1 MHTSL
6 WGKSMDA
13 TTTIHVLAFGE
24 GFRMIFNVIAMF
36 VSGGLFL
43 SLLKIA
49 ALLGI
54 VMTTAAWLKGRDPM
68 VYARWLFAYTLITG
82 LILTPKATVTID
94 DITANKPYVV
104 ANVPWVIATTAS
116 LFTNIG
122 YALTQKYESLLTR
135 PGSDFP
141 QTLTYSK
148 TGMLFGAKLLE
159 ASHSFHIVNP
169 DLKEDMN
176 TFFRNCVVGDIAI
189 NRKYSVADIKRSDNI
204 RNLTM
209 DQASKVR
216 RMVMS
221 NGENVSCY
229 EAVNNQTFGLKKR
242 LDEEVKNAY
251 TFFGRALFSRPAE
264 GTTYETLMESHL
276 KDAYGYYQNVTDGSA
291 NLVLQNMMINAV
303 KSGLADYSAK
313 TNSSAAILNNQF
325 SKTQLQHRA
334 AWNIG
339 AEKAIWFL
347 PLLHTILL
355 MMMFAVFP
363 LILIFS
369 TVTGGAK
376 ILKSYFVFLFSL
388 ELWPMLFSILN
399 AAMVMYGSS
408 KTSQFG
414 AVASIDLDSLDQVHR
429 DLASV
434 AGFLMMSIP
443 FLAKGLVS
451 NIGEAFAGLA
461 TSLTSHMQ
469 SASMQAASEVANA
482 SYSLGNNSFYNT
494 TANTLS
500 ANKHDVNYTD
510 FAGQRTVQALSGATI
525 TDAGDGEAVY
535 NSQPAISNSA
545 IGVVSTKGLQ
555 DSLSHAK
562 ERADQSVF
570 SKASSF
576 NDSVSQAGHKAY
588 QFNDAKAHD
597 MRLGEG
603 ASSSESF
610 QAQQALSHAWSMAED
625 VAKRNGVSTEEAFSG
640 MARHTYSAQAGFDL
654 GKVLGKIPVIKHA
667 GISAGGSTSHG
678 IENTHSGTNRNT
690 ASTDYGLS
698 AREEEAFRN
707 DLSAIESY
715 TRSHHFDSSGTESEN
730 LLYQVG
736 TDLRQASSFSESLN
750 ASLSQ
755 SERISDAQNYV
766 STHSDQLNHNLN
778 QEAVHWA
785 VENYGQEKMNYL
797 ETHPADPGAQT
808 ELEHIK
814 QEFLDSKA
822 SSLIH
827 ASELSSIS
835 PGQHYD
841 RNSEDM
847 NVHKNAL
854 GAEFN
859 QQAKLLKG
867 QASAK
872 NLGVDQVQKQA
883 VVETTGRAVDAQ
895 RQTLNLAGKNK
906 AQNVSQT
913 VKTPVKKYSDKPE
926 RQ

>member
-1 MHTSL
+1 M
-6 WGKSMDA
+6 MD
-13 TTTIHVLAFGE
+13 T
-24 GFRMIFNVIAMF
+24 
-36 VSGGLFL
+36 
-43 SLLKIA
+43 
-49 ALLGI
+49 
-54 VMTTAAWLKGRDPM
+54 
-68 VYARWLFAYTLITG
+68 
-82 LILTPKATVTID
+82 
-94 DITANKPYVV
+94 
-104 ANVPWVIATTAS
+104 
-116 LFTNIG
+116 
-122 YALTQKYESLLTR
+122 
-135 PGSDFP
+135 
-141 QTLTYSK
+141 
-148 TGMLFGAKLLE
+148 
-159 ASHSFHIVNP
+159 
-169 DLKEDMN
+169 
-176 TFFRNCVVGDIAI
+176 
-189 NRKYSVADIKRSDNI
+189 
-204 RNLTM
+204 
-209 DQASKVR
+209 
-216 RMVMS
+216 
-221 NGENVSCY
+221 
-229 EAVNNQTFGLKKR
+229 
-242 LDEEVKNAY
+242 
-251 TFFGRALFSRPAE
+251 
-264 GTTYETLMESHL
+264 HL
-276 KDAYGYYQNVTDGSA
+276 KDAYQYYQNVTDSSA
-291 NLVLQNMMINAV
+291 DLVLQNMMINAV
-303 KSGLADYSAK
+303 KSGLANYSAK
-313 TNSSAAILNNQF
+313 TDSSAAILNNQF

-339 AEKAIWFL
+339 SEKAIWFL

-363 LILIFS
+363 IVLILA
-369 TVTGGAK
+369 TVTGGMK
-376 ILKSYFVFLFSL
+376 ILKSYLVFLFSL

-414 AVASIDLDSLDQVHR
+414 AVASVDIDSLDQIHQ

-469 SASMQAASEVANA
+469 GASMQAAGEVANA

-525 TDAGDGEAVY
+525 TDTGEGETIY

-545 IGVVSTKGLQ
+545 IGVVSFRGLQ
-555 DSLSHAK
+555 DSLTHAK
-562 ERADQSVF
+562 ERSDQSVF

-588 QFNDAKAHD
+588 QFNDSKAHD

-625 VAKRNGVSTEEAFSG
+625 VAKRNGLSTEEAFAG
-640 MARHTYSAQAGFDL
+640 MARHTYSAQAGFD
-654 GKVLGKIPVIKHA
+654 VGKIPVVKYL
-667 GISAGGSTSHG
+667 GVSAGASTSHG
-678 IENTHSGTNRNT
+678 IENSHSGTNRNS
-690 ASTDYGLS
+690 ASTDFGLN
-698 AREEEAFRN
+698 AREEESFRS

-715 TRSHHFDSSGTESEN
+715 TKSHHFDSSGTESEN

-736 TDLRQASSFSESLN
+736 TDLRQAQSFSESLST
-750 ASLSQ
+750 SLSQ

-766 STHSDQLNHNLN
+766 STHGEQLNHNLN
-778 QEAVHWA
+778 QEAIHWA

-797 ETHPADPGAQT
+797 ETHPADSRTQN

-822 SSLIH
+822 SLLIH
-827 ASELSSIS
+827 ENGLSNVN
-835 PGQHYD
+835 PQHYD
-841 RNSEDM
+841 RHSSDM
-847 NVHKNAL
+847 NPQKNSL

-859 QQAKLLKG
+859 QQAKMLKDE
-867 QASAK
+867 AVAR
-872 NLGVDQVQKQA
+872 NLGIDKVQKQA
-883 VVETTGRAVDAQ
+883 LFEKTGRAVETQ
-895 RQTLNLAGKNK
+895 RQTLNLAGANK
-906 AQNVSQT
+906 AKNVSQT

>member
-1 MHTSL
+1 
-6 WGKSMDA
+6 
-13 TTTIHVLAFGE
+13 
-24 GFRMIFNVIAMF
+24 MIFNVIAMF

-54 VMTTAAWLKGRDPM
+54 AMTTAAWLKGRDPL
-68 VYARWLFAYTLITG
+68 VYARWLFAYTLVTG

-122 YALTQKYESLLTR
+122 YALTLKYESLLTR

-251 TFFGRALFSRPAE
+251 TFFGRELFSRPAK
-264 GTTYETLMESHL
+264 GTTYENLMESHL
-276 KDAYGYYQNVTDGSA
+276 KDAYQYYQDVTNGSA
-291 NLVLQNMMINAV
+291 DLVLQNMMINSI

-363 LILIFS
+363 LILIFA

-388 ELWPMLFSILN
+388 ELWPMLFSVLN

-414 AVASIDLDSLDQVHR
+414 AVASIDLDSMDQVHQ

-469 SASMQAASEVANA
+469 SASMQAAGEVANA

-500 ANKHDVNYTD
+500 ANKHDANYTD
-510 FAGQRTVQALSGATI
+510 FSGQRTVQSLSGATI
-525 TDAGDGEAVY
+525 TDTGDGEAVY
-535 NSQPAISNSA
+535 NSQPAISHSA

-625 VAKRNGVSTEEAFSG
+625 VAKRNGVSTEEAFAG
-640 MARHTYSAQAGFDL
+640 MARHNYSGQAGFD
-654 GKVLGKIPVIKHA
+654 VGKIPIVKHL
-667 GISAGGSTSHG
+667 GVSGGGATSHG

-690 ASTDYGLS
+690 ASTDFGLS
-698 AREEEAFRN
+698 AREEESFRN
-707 DLSAIESY
+707 DLSAVESY
-715 TRSHHFDSSGTESEN
+715 TQSHHFDSSGTESEN

-736 TDLRQASSFSESLN
+736 TDLRQASSFSESLST
-750 ASLSQ
+750 SLSQ

-785 VENYGQEKMNYL
+785 VENYGQEKMNTL
-797 ETHPADPGAQT
+797 ESHPADASAQN

-822 SSLIH
+822 STLIH
-827 ASELSSIS
+827 ENGPNNIS

-841 RNSEDM
+841 RHSADM
-847 NVHKNAL
+847 NGQKNAL

-859 QQAKLLKG
+859 QEAKMFND
-867 QASAK
+867 QASAR
-872 NLGVDQVQKQA
+872 NLGVNKVQKQNLSDK
-883 VVETTGRAVDAQ
+883 TGHGVDPQ
-895 RQTLNLAGKNK
+895 RQAMNLAGADK
-906 AQNVSQT
+906 AKRVNQT
-913 VKTPVKKYSDKPE
+913 IKTPVNKYKNKPE

>member
-1 MHTSL
+1 MMET
-6 WGKSMDA
+6 

-43 SLLKIA
+43 SLIKIGT
-49 ALLGI
+49 LLGI
-54 VMTTAAWLKGRDPM
+54 AMTTIAYLKGHDPM

-82 LILTPKATVTID
+82 VILTPKTKVTIE

-104 ANVPWVIATTAS
+104 ANVPWVIANTAS

-122 YALTQKYESLLTR
+122 YDLTQKYEALLTR

-159 ASHSFHIVNP
+159 ASHSFHIISP
-169 DLKEDMN
+169 ALKEDMN
-176 TFFRNCVVGDIAI
+176 TYFRNCVVGDIAI
-189 NRKYSVADIKRSDNI
+189 NRKYSVEDIKRSDSLK
-204 RNLTM
+204 NLIM
-209 DQASKVR
+209 EQPSKVR

-221 NGENVSCY
+221 NEENVSCHD
-229 EAVNNQTFGLKKR
+229 AVNNPSFGLKKR

-251 TFFGRALFSRPAE
+251 TFFGRELFSHPNK
-264 GTTYETLMESHL
+264 GSTYETLMDTHL
-276 KDAYGYYQNVTDGSA
+276 KDAEKYYQNITNSSSD
-291 NLVLQNMMINAV
+291 LVLQNMMINAV
-303 KSGLADYSAK
+303 KSGLSDYSAK

-355 MMMFAVFP
+355 MIMFAVFP
-363 LILIFS
+363 LILIFA
-369 TVTGGAK
+369 TVPGGTK
-376 ILKSYFVFLFSL
+376 ILKSYCIFLFSL

-408 KTSQFG
+408 KTAQFG
-414 AVASIDLDSLDQVHR
+414 AVASIDIDSLDQVHQ

-451 NIGEAFAGLA
+451 NIGESFAGLA
-461 TSLTSHMQ
+461 TSLTSHLQ
-469 SASMQAASEVANA
+469 SSSMQAAGEVANA

-494 TANTLS
+494 NANNLS

-510 FAGQRTVQALSGATI
+510 FAGQRTVQALSGTTI
-525 TDAGDGEAVY
+525 TDTGEGETVY

-545 IGVVSTKGLQ
+545 IGVVSTQGLQ
-555 DSLSHAK
+555 DTLSHAK
-562 ERADQSVF
+562 EKAEQSVF
-570 SKASSF
+570 SQASSF
-576 NDSVSQAGHKAY
+576 NDSISQAGHKAY

-603 ASSSESF
+603 LSSNDSV
-610 QAQQALSHAWSMAED
+610 QAQKAMSHAWSMAED
-625 VAKRNGVSTEEAFSG
+625 VAKRNGISTEEAFAG
-640 MARHTYSAQAGFDL
+640 MARHTYSAQAGFD
-654 GKVLGKIPVIKHA
+654 VGKIPIVKHI
-667 GISAGGSTSHG
+667 GVSAGGNTSHG
-678 IENTHSGTNRNT
+678 IENTHSSTNRNT
-690 ASTDYGLS
+690 ASTDFGLS
-698 AREEEAFRN
+698 SREEESFRN

-715 TRSHHFDSSGTESEN
+715 TRSQHFDSSGTESEN

-736 TDLRQASSFSESLN
+736 TDLRQASSLSESLST
-750 ASLSQ
+750 SLSQ
-755 SERISDAQNYV
+755 SERISDVQNYV
-766 STHSDQLNHNLN
+766 STHGEQLNHNLN

-785 VENYGQEKMNYL
+785 KKNYGKKKVDYL
-797 ETHPADPGAQT
+797 ETHPADSRSQN

-814 QEFLDSKA
+814 QAFLDSKA

-827 ASELSSIS
+827 ESELSKLS
-835 PGQHYD
+835 PKTHYENELSNV
-841 RNSEDM
+841 NSQKNVLNSSFTKQAIDLKED
-847 NVHKNAL
+847 AL
-854 GAEFN
+854 
-859 QQAKLLKG
+859 K
-867 QASAK
+867 K
-872 NLGVDQVQKQA
+872 NLGIDKGRKEALSQKSKYII
-883 VVETTGRAVDAQ
+883 ENQ
-895 RQTLNLAGKNK
+895 RQNLSISGEDKSKSVTQKIKSPISKHKNK
-906 AQNVSQT
+906 
-913 VKTPVKKYSDKPE
+913 PD

>member
-1 MHTSL
+1 MET
-6 WGKSMDA
+6 

-54 VMTTAAWLKGRDPM
+54 AMTTAAWLKGRDPM

-82 LILTPKATVTID
+82 LILTPKTTVTID

-122 YALTQKYESLLTR
+122 YALTQKYESLLIR

-159 ASHSFHIVNP
+159 AAHSFHIINP

-176 TFFRNCVVGDIAI
+176 LFFRNCVVGDIAI
-189 NRKYSVADIKRSDNI
+189 NRKYSVADIKRSDNL

-209 DQASKVR
+209 DQASRVR
-216 RMVMS
+216 RTVIS
-221 NGENVSCY
+221 IKGLKKPQIVTCHD
-229 EAVNNQTFGLKKR
+229 AVNNEKYGLKKR

-251 TFFGRALFSRPAE
+251 TFFGRELFSRPAK
-264 GTTYETLMESHL
+264 GTTYENLMDTHL
-276 KDAYGYYQNVTDGSA
+276 KDAYQYYQNVTDGSA
-291 NLVLQNMMINAV
+291 DLVLQNMMINAV

-355 MMMFAVFP
+355 MMLFAVFP
-363 LILIFS
+363 LILIFA

-376 ILKSYFVFLFSL
+376 ILKGYVVFLFSL

-414 AVASIDLDSLDQVHR
+414 AVASIDLDSLDQVHQ

-469 SASMQAASEVANA
+469 SASMQAAGEVANA

-525 TDAGDGEAVY
+525 TDTGDGEAVY

-588 QFNDAKAHD
+588 QLNDAKAHD

-603 ASSSESF
+603 ASSSDSF

-625 VAKRNGVSTEEAFSG
+625 VAKRNGISTEEAFAG
-640 MARHTYSAQAGFDL
+640 MARHTYSAQAGFD
-654 GKVLGKIPVIKHA
+654 VGKIPIVKHL
-667 GISAGGSTSHG
+667 GVSAGASTSHG
-678 IENTHSGTNRNT
+678 IENTHSGTNRNS
-690 ASTDYGLS
+690 ASTDFGLN
-698 AREEEAFRN
+698 AREEESFRS

-715 TRSHHFDSSGTESEN
+715 TKSHHFDSSGTESEN

-736 TDLRQASSFSESLN
+736 TDLRQASSFSESLST
-750 ASLSQ
+750 SLSQ

-766 STHSDQLNHNLN
+766 STNSEQLSHNLN

-785 VENYGQEKMNYL
+785 VASYGQDKMDYL
-797 ETHPADPGAQT
+797 ESHPADARAQN

-827 ASELSSIS
+827 ESGLSGVN
-835 PGQHYD
+835 PKAHYD
-841 RNSEDM
+841 SHSSDM
-847 NVHKNAL
+847 NVQKNTL

-859 QQAKLLKG
+859 QEAKILKDE
-867 QASAK
+867 AAAR
-872 NLGVDQVQKQA
+872 NLGVDKVQKQ
-883 VVETTGRAVDAQ
+883 VLSEKTGRAVETQ
-895 RQTLNLAGKNK
+895 RQTLNLAGENK
-906 AQNVSQT
+906 ARSVSQR